1 MLFDLNGFLGPW
13 PFWQVR
19 HQTPK
24 SVLTLMDRHGIDV
37 LAVCA
42 TRSILSDWKLG
53 NEETI
58 QAATHNPN
66 RFVAFVSI
74 SPILPASELVRQLE
88 SYKRAGVKGIRLYP
102 QHQSYSLTGLAGS
115 SVILQKAQ
123 ELSLSVVLPIRAIMQ
138 WGLPELDTGTIEA
151 VVTRHPR
158 LTFILS
164 GVNYSKTLW
173 AYDLVRRR
181 HNVSRNLRN
190 ARVSRPRR
198 RRSSYR
204 RREDLVRQRLASAI
218 PGLQSCQV
226 GIGQNHQGRKRGHL
240 RRQCPQAPENE
251 LMIRGRGSVRRR
263 EFTCESEEG
272 PDYRVAQNLQS
283 RLRRC
288 LHGWL

>member
-181 HNVSRNLRN
+181 HNVSLEISGMQGFRAL
-190 ARVSRPRR
+190 
-198 RRSSYR
+198 
-204 RREDLVRQRLASAI
+204 EDAVHRIGAEKILFGSGLPLLYPACSLAKLASARI
-218 PGLQSCQV
+218 TRVEKEAISGGNARRL
-226 GIGQNHQGRKRGHL
+226 L
-240 RRQCPQAPENE
+240 RMN
-251 LMIRGRGSVRRR
+251 
-263 EFTCESEEG
+263 
-272 PDYRVAQNLQS
+272 
-283 RLRRC
+283 
-288 LHGWL
+288 